1 MALFNQIFDI
11 ADTKDNLDKYL
22 KYHMADINDFY
33 NSSYEDIKHEI
44 DSVEHFIL
52 KKRQVIR
59 SLSFDET
66 YARSFL
72 LILLDLCT
80 RFNLLAAT
88 SAIHQIM
95 TQHNIPCN
103 KRMSAAL
110 TYIDP
115 KPSSNDEYINC
126 FTSICELLESAIQEE
141 EDSSTNSI
149 ATFLNYLG
157 TVVQDTNEIYIIQLK
172 ERIQSVSF
180 SEKYQFISHP
190 AIIAAI
196 QIDTSDQEQA
206 SIQIQAII
214 DDLLRK
220 AHSDL
225 KPNYKDIPDLIEDD
239 TDYAEKIRYIGPHYK
254 RIRKVSVDRSNGEAK
269 TNRGVAILENE
280 IELYEYMKR
289 FGNMHKA
296 KLDSA
301 LQSPFPQEWREPIN
315 LYDWG
320 CGQGIASMVFLEKYQ
335 TANINRVTLIE
346 PSNIA
351 ISRAAL
357 HVSVYRPKIQIRT
370 ICKKLDD
377 LELTDFNSSGANI
390 HIHMFAN
397 ILDIDDYSPL
407 HLFRLID
414 EIFLGVNY
422 FVCTSPYIDDIK
434 AERLNSFMRYFQN
447 NYDSFEEISRATNQK
462 ICGATFWCC
471 NNMYNGVPCNEHEE
485 NASYC
490 MNRWSRITRVFR
502 TKR

>member
-1 MALFNQIFDI
+1 MSLFNQIFDI

-22 KYHMADINDFY
+22 KYHMANINDFY
-33 NSSYEDIKHEI
+33 NSPYENIKHEI

-52 KKRQVIR
+52 RKRQVLR

-88 SAIHQIM
+88 STVHQIM
-95 TQHNIPCN
+95 TQHNIQCN
-103 KRMSAAL
+103 KKMSAAL
-110 TYIDP
+110 AYIDP
-115 KPSSNDEYINC
+115 KPSSNDEYINR
-126 FTSICELLESAIQEE
+126 FTNICELLESAIQEE

-157 TVVQDTNEIYIIQLK
+157 TVVQDANEIYIRQLK
-172 ERIQSVSF
+172 ERILSVSS
-180 SEKYQFISHP
+180 SETYQFISHP

-196 QIDTSDQEQA
+196 QIDTSNQEQA
-206 SIQIQAII
+206 SAQIQAIV
-214 DDLLRK
+214 DQLLGNV
-220 AHSDL
+220 HSKS
-225 KPNYKDIPDLIEDD
+225 KPHYKDVPDSIEDN
-239 TDYAEKIRYIGPHYK
+239 TDYAEEVRRIGPNYK
-254 RIRKVSVDRSNGEAK
+254 LIRKVSVDRSNGMAK

-280 IELYEYMKR
+280 AELYEYMKR

-296 KLDSA
+296 KLNSA
-301 LQSPFPQEWREPIN
+301 LQLPFPQKWNQPIN

-346 PSNIA
+346 PSKIA

-357 HVSVYRPKIQIRT
+357 HVSLYRPEIQIRT

-377 LELTDFNSSGANI
+377 LKVTDFNSSGANI
-390 HIHMFAN
+390 HIHMFSN

-407 HLFRLID
+407 HLFKLID
-414 EIFLGVNY
+414 KAFPGVNY

-447 NYDSFEEISRATNQK
+447 NYDSFEEISQATNQK
-462 ICGATFWCC
+462 ISGATFWCC
-471 NNMYNGVPCNEHEE
+471 NNMYNGNPCNTHKT
-485 NASYC
+485 NASFC
-490 MNRWSRITRVFR
+490 INRWSRITRVFR
-502 TKR
+502 IEE

>member
-1 MALFNQIFDI
+1 MALFDKIFDI
-11 ADTKDNLDKYL
+11 AKTKDSLDEYL

-33 NSSYEDIKHEI
+33 NLPYEDLKQEI
-44 DSVEHFIL
+44 GFIELFIL
-52 KKRQVIR
+52 KKRQILR
-59 SLSFDET
+59 SLSYDKT

-88 SAIHQIM
+88 STVHQIM
-95 TQHNIPCN
+95 IQHNIPCN

-110 TYIDP
+110 AYIDP
-115 KPSSNDEYINC
+115 KPSSNDEYINR
-126 FTSICELLESAIQEE
+126 FTSICDLLESAIQEE

-157 TVVQDTNEIYIIQLK
+157 TVVQDTNDIYIKRIK
-172 ERIQSVSF
+172 EQIQSAS
-180 SEKYQFISHP
+180 SSATYQFINHP

-196 QIDTSDQEQA
+196 QIDTSDQERA
-206 SIQIQAII
+206 SVQIQTIV
-214 DDLLRK
+214 DDLLGNV
-220 AHSDL
+220 HSDL
-225 KPNYKDIPDLIEDD
+225 KSNYKDTPSLIEDT
-239 TDYAEKIRYIGPHYK
+239 TDYAEEIRCIGPHYK
-254 RIRKVSVDRSNGEAK
+254 RIRKVSVDKSNGEAK

-280 IELYEYMKR
+280 AELYEYMKR

-301 LQSPFPQEWREPIN
+301 LQSPFPQKWDQPIN

-346 PSNIA
+346 PSEIA

-357 HVSVYRPKIQIRT
+357 HVSVYRPEVEIRT
-370 ICKKLDD
+370 VCKKLDD
-377 LELTDFNSSGANI
+377 LDPTDFNSSGADT

-397 ILDIDDYSPL
+397 ILDIDDYSPS
-407 HLFRLID
+407 HLLELMDKAFP
-414 EIFLGVNY
+414 GVNY

-447 NYDSFEEISRATNQK
+447 NYDSFVEISRATNQK
-462 ICGATFWCC
+462 IPGAIFWSC
-471 NNMYNGVPCNEHEE
+471 NNMYKGNPCDTHND
-485 NASYC
+485 NALFC
-490 MNRWSRITRVFR
+490 MNRWSRITRVFCIE
-502 TKR
+502 K